1 MKFTCRSRYGSRRL
15 LLIGVQVL
23 VLSVAAA
30 QTPQT
35 PPPAAP
41 PQTAPPQAAPP
52 QAAPPETTV
61 GAPVIVDGRTLFY
74 VPSRMFMF
82 SPEDRARAIA
92 ERVQFLS
99 RQTAS
104 RIQGVNVVEDETTSQ
119 VVSEDLVIATVTDAD
134 ALAAGIPRPEL
145 AQAYAQSIRENALA
159 LRQAYSL
166 RTILLGALYSLLAT
180 IALVLIFKL
189 LISGLAKFRNKLTSW
204 RGVYI
209 RSIRIQ
215 KLELLP
221 ASRITA
227 LLQLVGH
234 VAAVVLS
241 FVLIYAYL
249 TLVLNF
255 FPWTRGY
262 AAVLL
267 DYVLSPLRIVGRAA
281 LAYLPNLFFL
291 LVIAVVAYYAT
302 RVVKF
307 FFTAVAKGT
316 LALPG
321 FYPDWAMPTY
331 KIVRLLILAFTLVV
345 AFPYLPGSSSPA
357 FQGVSLFFGLL
368 LSLGSS
374 SAISNV
380 VAGVVL
386 TYTRAFQLGDRVKVG
401 DTIGDV
407 IEKTLLVTR
416 IRTIKN
422 VEISIPNAMVL
433 SSHII
438 NYSYSAQDR
447 GLILNSTVTI
457 GYGAPWRTV
466 HQLLLDAA
474 LATENVLP
482 DPKPFVLQTALND
495 FYVSYEINAFTDQ
508 PNLMA
513 RTYSNLHQ
521 NIQDAF
527 NKGGVEIMSPHYS
540 ALRDG
545 NPTTIP
551 EEHLPKNYSAPG
563 FRLLTL
569 DQAQT
574 QARAEARNSE
584 KSSEE

>member
-1 MKFTCRSRYGSRRL
+1 MKFTRCKRPFSRRF
-15 LLIGVQVL
+15 LLIGVQLL
-23 VLSVAAA
+23 VLGVASA
-30 QTPQT
+30 QTPPAPPAPT
-35 PPPAAP
+35 PPA
-41 PQTAPPQAAPP
+41 TA
-52 QAAPPETTV
+52 V

-74 VPSRMFMF
+74 VPSRMFTF

-99 RQTAS
+99 RQTTS
-104 RIQGVNVVEDETTSQ
+104 RIEAVRVVEDETTSQ
-119 VVSEDLVIATVTDAD
+119 IVSEDLIIATVTEGDAQ
-134 ALAAGIPRPEL
+134 AAGKPRQEL
-145 AQAYAQSIRENALA
+145 AQDYAQNIRTGALA
-159 LRQAYSL
+159 LRQQYSL

-180 IALVLIFKL
+180 VALVVIFKL
-189 LISGLAKFRNKLTSW
+189 LISGLDKFKRKLTAW

-221 ASRITA
+221 AARITA
-227 LLQLVGH
+227 MLHLVGH
-234 VAAVVLS
+234 VATVVLS
-241 FVLIYAYL
+241 VVLIYVYL
-249 TLVLNF
+249 TMVLNF

-267 DYVLSPLRIVGRAA
+267 GYVLSPLRIVGRGMVG
-281 LAYLPNLFFL
+281 YLPSLFFL
-291 LVIAVVAYYAT
+291 LVIVVVSYYAT

-307 FFTAVAKGT
+307 FFTEVAKGT

-321 FYPDWAMPTY
+321 FYADWAMPTY

-345 AFPYLPGSSSPA
+345 AFPYLPGASSPA
-357 FQGVSLFFGLL
+357 FQGVSLFFGVLF
-368 LSLGSS
+368 SLGSS

-386 TYTRAFQLGDRVKVG
+386 TYTRAFQLGDRVKIG

-416 IRTIKN
+416 VRTIKN

-438 NYSYSAQDR
+438 NYSYSAQAQ
-447 GLILNSTVTI
+447 GLILNTTVTI
-457 GYGAPWRTV
+457 GYDAPWRTV
-466 HQLLLDAA
+466 HQLLIDAA

-482 DPKPFVLQTALND
+482 DPKPYVLQTALND

-513 RTYSNLHQ
+513 RTYSDLHQ

-540 ALRDG
+540 SLRDG
-545 NPTTIP
+545 NQTAIP
-551 EEHLPKNYSAPG
+551 EENLPKNYSAPG
-563 FRLLTL
+563 FRLLSL
-569 DQAQT
+569 DQAP
-574 QARAEARNSE
+574 ARRSE
-584 KSSEE
+584 KGGEE